1 MFRSTLALFATCAI
15 ALGACAPSDGGGG
28 SGSGGGGG
36 STGAG
41 GSVGGSGDA
50 GTTGT
55 AGTSGAAG
63 TTGTAG
69 TTATGG
75 TGGAAGR
82 GGSTAGTGG
91 AAGRGGTGGGG
102 STGGAAGRGGT
113 GGSAGTGGAAG
124 RGGAG
129 GAAGRGGTGGSAG
142 TGGMSDP
149 NTVVGWAA
157 QGCTI
162 GGVSTTTGGGNA
174 TPVSVTSAST
184 WNANVTGTTAR
195 VLNVSGTITSSSLT
209 TIGSNKT
216 IIGMTGATI
225 RGHINLGGASNVII
239 KNLTIIGE
247 NCAGISDCQAGDDAV
262 AINDGAHHIWIDHV
276 SVSDG
281 SDGNLDVTDAADCVT
296 ISWSKFHYSATRG
309 PNYGGS
315 EVHHFSNLVG
325 GGDQATGDAG
335 HLRVTWHHNWWAENV
350 VERQPRIRFGQN
362 HLYNNLWTSTGSN
375 YCVGV
380 GFNSNV
386 LTENNVFMNVEDPIN
401 STGYSNA
408 ASTVV
413 SRGNVYTATRG
424 QTADKIGSNGPF
436 TPPYP
441 YTLDVASSVQS
452 AVTTGAGPH

>member
-1 MFRSTLALFATCAI
+1 M
-15 ALGACAPSDGGGG
+15 GG
-28 SGSGGGGG
+28 
-36 STGAG
+36 
-41 GSVGGSGDA
+41 
-50 GTTGT
+50 
-55 AGTSGAAG
+55 
-63 TTGTAG
+63 
-69 TTATGG
+69 
-75 TGGAAGR
+75 
-82 GGSTAGTGG
+82 
-91 AAGRGGTGGGG
+91 
-102 STGGAAGRGGT
+102 TGGAAGRGGT

-124 RGGAG
+124 RGGTGGSAGTG
-129 GAAGRGGTGGSAG
+129 GAAGRGGTGGGGSTG

-149 NTVVGWAA
+149 NTVYGWAA

-184 WNANVTGTTAR
+184 WNSNVTGTTAR

-239 KNLTIIGE
+239 KNLTVIGE

-262 AINDGAHHIWIDHV
+262 SINNGAHHIWIDHV
-276 SVSDG
+276 DVSDG

-296 ISWSKFHYSATRG
+296 ISWSKFHYSASRASS
-309 PNYGGS
+309 YSGS

-350 VERQPRIRFGQN
+350 VERQPRVRFGQN
-362 HLYNNLWTSTGSN
+362 HLFNNLWTSNGDN

-380 GFNSNV
+380 GFNCNV
-386 LTENNVFMNVEDPIN
+386 LTENNAFVNVADPIDSRN
-401 STGYSNA
+401 YSNA

-413 SRGNVYTATRG
+413 SRGNSYVGVSG
-424 QTADKIGSNGPF
+424 QTADKVGSNAPF

-441 YTLDVASSVQS
+441 YTLDATTTVQA
-452 AVTTGAGPH
+452 AVMTGAGPH